1 MGELGQG
8 GWKVMLNFTNR
19 WCGERVKLHL
29 TSQGN
34 KNFFY
39 RIVEEGEASSV
50 VCKVITRWCGEE
62 GKLHLTSQ
70 ENKNFF
76 HRIAEEEAI

>member
-1 MGELGQG
+1 
-8 GWKVMLNFTNR
+8 
-19 WCGERVKLHL
+19 
-29 TSQGN
+29 
-34 KNFFY
+34 
-39 RIVEEGEASSV
+39 VEEGEASSV